1 MNSRE
6 TEYSNDYTNS
16 AKAYGAN
23 SADRAATAIGDTLVQ
38 AKDFMEEQSSKAAS
52 AIDKA
57 ACDASSTM
65 SSAIDKTVSTVNDGI
80 KASKDY
86 LADQNLDKMADDVTG
101 VIKKYPMSCLFAGIG
116 MGIILGNAL
125 SRR

>member
-1 MNSRE
+1 
-6 TEYSNDYTNS
+6 
-16 AKAYGAN
+16 
-23 SADRAATAIGDTLVQ
+23 
-38 AKDFMEEQSSKAAS
+38 
-52 AIDKA
+52 
-57 ACDASSTM
+57 M

-86 LADQNLDKMADDVTG
+86 LADQNLDKMADEVTG